1 MTHIRLSYI
10 HAFRDRHGKVR
21 HYFRRS
27 GKRLPLPGLPG
38 SDEFMAVYQAALT
51 GVTIQKKQ
59 LGDERTVPGTLQ
71 ALISA
76 YLDCSPC
83 STSPFKAL
91 V

>member
-38 SDEFMAVYQAALT
+38 SDEFMAP
-51 GVTIQKKQ
+51 IKP
-59 LGDERTVPGTLQ
+59 R
-71 ALISA
+71 
-76 YLDCSPC
+76 
-83 STSPFKAL
+83 
-91 V
+91 